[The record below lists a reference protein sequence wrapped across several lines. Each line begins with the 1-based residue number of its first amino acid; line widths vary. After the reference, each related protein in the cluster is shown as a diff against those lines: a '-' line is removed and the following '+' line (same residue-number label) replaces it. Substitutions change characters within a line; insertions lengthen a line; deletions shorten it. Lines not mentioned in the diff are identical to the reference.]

1 MEVKISVVIITLNE
15 EKNISRCLDSVVD
28 IADEILVVD
37 SFSYDKTEEICKE
50 YAVKFHQHKFESYIG
65 QKNYALSL
73 SKYFH
78 VLSLDAD
85 EALSEELISSIK
97 KTKQNWKADGYSM
110 NRLANY
116 CGQWIKHSGWY
127 PDKKLRLFDKRK
139 AQWGGVNPHDKIILQ
154 NDCTEL
160 QLNGDLHH
168 YTYYT
173 IDEHI
178 TQANKFSTIAA
189 NEIVNLNKK
198 ISIFNIFT
206 KSIAK
211 FLRNYFFKLGFLDGF
226 YGFMICEIT
235 AFETFLKYAK
245 AYKLN
250 SASHG
255 VNSIKKH

>member
-1 MEVKISVVIITLNE
+1 MEIKISVVIITLNE
-15 EKNISRCLDSVVD
+15 EKNIGRCLDSVVD
-28 IADEILVVD
+28 IADEILIVD
-37 SFSYDKTEEICKE
+37 SFSNDNTEQICREKS
-50 YAVKFHQHKFESYIG
+50 AKFHQHKFESYID

-73 SKYFH
+73 TKYFH

-85 EALSEELISSIK
+85 EALSEELIASIK
-97 KTKQNWKADGYSM
+97 KVKQNWQADGYSM

-116 CGQWIKHSGWY
+116 CGRWIKHSGWY

-139 AQWGGVNPHDKIILQ
+139 AKWGGINPHDKIISQ
-154 NDCTEL
+154 DDCTEL

-178 TQANKFSTIAA
+178 AQANKFSTIAA
-189 NEIVNLNKK
+189 EEIVGLNKK
-198 ISIFNIFT
+198 ISILKIFT

-226 YGFMICEIT
+226 YGFIICEIT
-235 AFETFLKYAK
+235 AFETFLKYSK
-245 AYKLN
+245 AFNIQKSRRKNTL
-250 SASHG
+250 
-255 VNSIKKH
+255 

>member
-15 EKNISRCLDSVVD
+15 EKNIRRCLNSVVE

-37 SFSYDKTEEICKE
+37 SFSNDNTENICLE
-50 YAVKFHQHKFESYIG
+50 YPVNFHQHKFDTYIN

-85 EALSEELISSIK
+85 EALSEELIESIK
-97 KTKQNWKADGYSM
+97 KVKQNWQADAYSM

-116 CGQWIKHSGWY
+116 CGKWIRHSGWY

-139 AQWGGVNPHDKIILQ
+139 GSWGGINPHDKIILQ
-154 NDCTEL
+154 KNCKEVHL
-160 QLNGDLHH
+160 KGNLYH

-178 TQANKFSTIAA
+178 AQANRFSTIAA
-189 NEIVNLNKK
+189 QEIVNLNIN
-198 ISIFNIFT
+198 ISVLTILT
-206 KSIAK
+206 KPIAK
-211 FLRNYFFKLGFLDGF
+211 FLRNYFLKLGFLDGF

-235 AFETFLKYAK
+235 AFETFLKYTK
-245 AYKLN
+245 AFNIQK
-250 SASHG
+250 S
-255 VNSIKKH
+255 KRKHTL